1 MRLLSHSEIRFLL
14 SSSPSRLNFAEMLR
28 KADEVCDATGLSC
41 YPAFLGTDNA
51 AIAAYAG

>member
-1 MRLLSHSEIRFLL
+1 MAVRSRTVR
-14 SSSPSRLNFAEMLR
+14 SPSRLNFAEMLR

-51 AIAAYAG
+51 AIAAYAGRQVSGL